1 MCVFVTRGVIV
12 QAHPLAVSGSVYP
25 TQHNTTHARTRT
37 HACTHTERERERE
50 RGENERVRER
60 AGERERERRTRAHT
74 HTHTHVYTVV
84 VLYATFVGFHNT
96 YAGDFGT
103 FVTPF
108 TVARLV
114 GEKSGSR

>member
-1 MCVFVTRGVIV
+1 MRE
-12 QAHPLAVSGSVYP
+12 
-25 TQHNTTHARTRT
+25 THA
-37 HACTHTERERERE
+37 
-50 RGENERVRER
+50 
-60 AGERERERRTRAHT
+60 RAHT
-74 HTHTHVYTVV
+74 HTHTHVYIVV
-84 VLYATFVGFHNT
+84 VLYATFERFHNT